1 MSNFR
6 GRAPSGLINRE
17 TGNYAYLGENGE
29 LIVDGSHCLSDN
41 GENLLAVDPT
51 DKGLTLNRSSMA
63 DFVKSVVPEAEVNID
78 LATDSDVDGLFI
90 WFTGDIMSVEAK
102 KLIDL
107 TRLSRFKELMDQ
119 SVDGK
124 LSRLKLDLVQV
135 VSVLPEIS
143 AAEEGVLYL
152 VPAKASGEYDL
163 YAKETVDGT
172 AKFVK
177 NSSLSISGDLGD
189 FLLKADADA
198 KFISTASVAGDTIT
212 LSRPD
217 GSTVVITVNNV
228 EHATKA
234 DQDGNGAVIA
244 DTYET
249 KADAQAH
256 VQTAEATYQKAAD
269 ITLATTE
276 DVNALFA

>member
-1 MSNFR
+1 
-6 GRAPSGLINRE
+6 
-17 TGNYAYLGENGE
+17 
-29 LIVDGSHCLSDN
+29 
-41 GENLLAVDPT
+41 
-51 DKGLTLNRSSMA
+51 
-63 DFVKSVVPEAEVNID
+63 
-78 LATDSDVDGLFI
+78 
-90 WFTGDIMSVEAK
+90 MSVEAK

-124 LSRLKLDLVQV
+124 LSKLKLDLVQV
-135 VSVLPEIS
+135 VSVLPELD

-163 YAKETVDGT
+163 SATETVEGVAT
-172 AKFVK
+172 VVQ
-177 NSSLSISGDLGD
+177 NSSLSSAGDLDG
-189 FLLKADADA
+189 FLLKTDAE
-198 KFISTASVAGDTIT
+198 KKYISTASVADDTIT

-228 EHATKA
+228 AHATKA

-244 DTYET
+244 ATYET
-249 KADAQAH
+249 KADAKAH
-256 VQTAEATYQKAAD
+256 ADAAAATYQKAAD

-276 DVNALFA
+276 DINALFA

>member
-1 MSNFR
+1 
-6 GRAPSGLINRE
+6 
-17 TGNYAYLGENGE
+17 
-29 LIVDGSHCLSDN
+29 
-41 GENLLAVDPT
+41 
-51 DKGLTLNRSSMA
+51 
-63 DFVKSVVPEAEVNID
+63 
-78 LATDSDVDGLFI
+78 
-90 WFTGDIMSVEAK
+90 MSVEAK

-124 LSRLKLDLVQV
+124 LSKLKVDFVQV

-143 AAEEGVLYL
+143 EAEEGVLYL

-163 YAKETVDGT
+163 YAKETVEGV

-177 NSSLSISGDLGD
+177 NSSISISGDLDG
-189 FLLKADADA
+189 FLLKTAADA
-198 KFISTASVAGDTIT
+198 KFISTASVADDTIT
-212 LSRPD
+212 FSRPD

-228 EHATKA
+228 AHATKA

-256 VQTAEATYQKAAD
+256 AQTAEATYQKAAD

-276 DVNALFA
+276 DINALFA

>member
-1 MSNFR
+1 MN
-6 GRAPSGLINRE
+6 IE
-17 TGNYAYLGENGE
+17 K
-29 LIVDGSHCLSDN
+29 II
-41 GENLLAVDPT
+41 
-51 DKGLTLNRSSMA
+51 TL
-63 DFVKSVVPEAEVNID
+63 
-78 LATDSDVDGLFI
+78 DGLR
-90 WFTGDIMSVEAK
+90 T
-102 KLIDL
+102 
-107 TRLSRFKELMDQ
+107 FKEQMDQ

-135 VSVLPEIS
+135 VSALPEIS

-198 KFISTASVAGDTIT
+198 KFISTASVTDGTIT

>member
-1 MSNFR
+1 
-6 GRAPSGLINRE
+6 
-17 TGNYAYLGENGE
+17 
-29 LIVDGSHCLSDN
+29 
-41 GENLLAVDPT
+41 
-51 DKGLTLNRSSMA
+51 
-63 DFVKSVVPEAEVNID
+63 
-78 LATDSDVDGLFI
+78 
-90 WFTGDIMSVEAK
+90 MSVEAK

-107 TRLSRFKELMDQ
+107 TRLFRFKELMDQ

-135 VSVLPEIS
+135 VSGLPEIS

-152 VPAKASGEYDL
+152 APAKASGEYDL

-177 NSSLSISGDLGD
+177 NSSLSISGDLDGV
-189 FLLKADADA
+189 LLKTDAD
-198 KFISTASVAGDTIT
+198 KKYISTATSENGTIT

-217 GSTVVITVNNV
+217 GSAVVITVNNV

-234 DQDGNGAVIA
+234 DQDGSGAVIA

-249 KADAQAH
+249 KADAFAH
-256 VQTAEATYQKAAD
+256 VQTAEATYQKAVD

-276 DVNALFA
+276 DIDALFA

>member
-1 MSNFR
+1 
-6 GRAPSGLINRE
+6 
-17 TGNYAYLGENGE
+17 
-29 LIVDGSHCLSDN
+29 
-41 GENLLAVDPT
+41 
-51 DKGLTLNRSSMA
+51 
-63 DFVKSVVPEAEVNID
+63 
-78 LATDSDVDGLFI
+78 
-90 WFTGDIMSVEAK
+90 MSVEIK
-102 KLIDL
+102 NLIDL

-124 LSRLKLDLVQV
+124 LSKLKIDLVQV
-135 VSVLPEIS
+135 VSELPELD

-152 VPAKASGEYDL
+152 VPTGTTGEYDL
-163 YAKETVDGT
+163 YAKETVDGNP
-172 AKFVK
+172 KFVK
-177 NSSLSISGDLGD
+177 NSSLSISGDLDG
-189 FLLKADADA
+189 FLRKADAE
-198 KFISTASVAGDTIT
+198 KKYISGASVTDGTIT

-228 EHATKA
+228 GHATKA

-256 VQTAEATYQKAAD
+256 ADLAEATYQKAAD

-276 DVNALFA
+276 DVDALFA

>member
-1 MSNFR
+1 
-6 GRAPSGLINRE
+6 
-17 TGNYAYLGENGE
+17 
-29 LIVDGSHCLSDN
+29 
-41 GENLLAVDPT
+41 
-51 DKGLTLNRSSMA
+51 
-63 DFVKSVVPEAEVNID
+63 
-78 LATDSDVDGLFI
+78 
-90 WFTGDIMSVEAK
+90 MSVEAK

-124 LSRLKLDLVQV
+124 LSKLKIDLAQF
-135 VSVLPEIS
+135 VSVLPELDE
-143 AAEEGVLYL
+143 AEEGVLYF
-152 VPAKASGEYDL
+152 VPTGTAGEYDL
-163 YAKETVDGT
+163 YAKETVDGV

-177 NSSLSISGDLGD
+177 NSSLSISGDLDG
-189 FLLKADADA
+189 FLLKADAE
-198 KFISTASVAGDTIT
+198 KKYISTASVAGDTIT

-228 EHATKA
+228 EHAAKA

-256 VQTAEATYQKAAD
+256 AAAAEATYEKAAD

-276 DVNALFA
+276 DINALFA

>member
-1 MSNFR
+1 
-6 GRAPSGLINRE
+6 
-17 TGNYAYLGENGE
+17 
-29 LIVDGSHCLSDN
+29 
-41 GENLLAVDPT
+41 
-51 DKGLTLNRSSMA
+51 
-63 DFVKSVVPEAEVNID
+63 
-78 LATDSDVDGLFI
+78 
-90 WFTGDIMSVEAK
+90 MSVEAK

-135 VSVLPEIS
+135 VSGLPALD

-152 VPAKASGEYDL
+152 TPTGTTGEYDI

-177 NSSLSISGDLGD
+177 NSSLSISGDLDG
-189 FLLKADADA
+189 FLLKADAD
-198 KFISTASVAGDTIT
+198 KKYISTVTSENGTIYF
-212 LSRPD
+212 SRPD
-217 GSTVVITVNNV
+217 GSSVVITVNNV

-249 KADAQAH
+249 KADAEAH
-256 VQTAEATYQKAAD
+256 AQTAEATYQKAAD

>member
-1 MSNFR
+1 
-6 GRAPSGLINRE
+6 
-17 TGNYAYLGENGE
+17 
-29 LIVDGSHCLSDN
+29 
-41 GENLLAVDPT
+41 
-51 DKGLTLNRSSMA
+51 
-63 DFVKSVVPEAEVNID
+63 
-78 LATDSDVDGLFI
+78 
-90 WFTGDIMSVEAK
+90 MSVEAR

-163 YAKETVDGT
+163 YAKETVEGV

-177 NSSLSISGDLGD
+177 NSSLSISGDLDG
-189 FLLKADADA
+189 FLLKTDAD
-198 KFISTASVAGDTIT
+198 KKYISTASVADDTIT

-228 EHATKA
+228 AHATKA

-244 DTYET
+244 ATYET

-256 VQTAEATYQKAAD
+256 ADLAEATYQKAAD